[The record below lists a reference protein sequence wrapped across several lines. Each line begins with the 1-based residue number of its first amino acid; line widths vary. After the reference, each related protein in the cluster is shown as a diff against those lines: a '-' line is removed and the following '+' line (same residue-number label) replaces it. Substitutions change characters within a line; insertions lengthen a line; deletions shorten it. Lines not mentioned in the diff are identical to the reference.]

1 MRPAHALTVVTLAVL
16 LSAFAGPGF
25 GAAAGNGAGERRK
38 AAEHARER
46 GRHNAN
52 TQWSA
57 DPDRGWVRAED
68 RQRRERGDS
77 PERGKHKNGH
87 PKGKGKSRKS

>member
-1 MRPAHALTVVTLAVL
+1 MRPAHALTVVTLTAL

-25 GAAAGNGAGERRK
+25 GAAAGNGTGAQRGK

-46 GRHNAN
+46 GRNNAN
-52 TQWSA
+52 AQWSA

-77 PERGKHKNGH
+77 PERGKHNNGH
-87 PKGKGKSRKS
+87 PKNKGKSRK